1 MRLPADVAAAFATF
15 PAAVR
20 GRLLDV
26 RRVIFATAEEL
37 EGVGPLTEALKWGE
51 PAYLTA
57 ASKSGSTIRLGWYRA
72 RNRTV
77 PCCSI
82 AGQAWSTFRSL
93 FPDTFGYQKNSF
105 C

>member
-1 MRLPADVAAAFATF
+1 MSRTRLPAIPADVAAAFATF

-57 ASKSGSTIRLGWYRA
+57 ASKSGSTIRLGRSRGSEQGLCRA
-72 RNRTV
+72 V
-77 PCCSI
+77 
-82 AGQAWSTFRSL
+82 
-93 FPDTFGYQKNSF
+93 
-105 C
+105 